1 MAAKLILNIAV
12 SLDGYIADK
21 AGGYAWITGHGDAG
35 QNTKAQFS
43 FDKFLAG
50 CGTVV
55 MGRKAYEEC
64 GIRHIDGWQEKR
76 FFVASHRPRPADAPP
91 NVEFFCG
98 GLAEKVEDLKRCAQG
113 GIWLFGGGQVASA
126 LISASLVDEAVIGV
140 LPVIL
145 AAGCFRAKCPP
156 ACFIWRNV
164 LSQTALPCCAIQ
176 TGAGHKT
183 GPCSRRIRTPQ
194 KASASSAGQSGL
206 PPAAP
211 TLFQ

>member
-64 GIRHIDGWQEKR
+64 GIRHIDGWQEKHFLWPHTAR
-76 FFVASHRPRPADAPP
+76 GPRMRRRTQ
-91 NVEFFCG
+91 NF
-98 GLAEKVEDLKRCAQG
+98 
-113 GIWLFGGGQVASA
+113 S
-126 LISASLVDEAVIGV
+126 
-140 LPVIL
+140 
-145 AAGCFRAKCPP
+145 AAGSLK
-156 ACFIWRNV
+156 
-164 LSQTALPCCAIQ
+164 
-176 TGAGHKT
+176 K
-183 GPCSRRIRTPQ
+183 
-194 KASASSAGQSGL
+194 
-206 PPAAP
+206 
-211 TLFQ
+211 

>member
-91 NVEFFCG
+91 NVKFFCG
-98 GLAEKVEDLKRCAQG
+98 GLAEKVEDLKRR
-113 GIWLFGGGQVASA
+113 ASA
-126 LISASLVDEAVIGV
+126 LISAGLVDEAVIGV

-145 AAGCFRAKCPP
+145 
-156 ACFIWRNV
+156 
-164 LSQTALPCCAIQ
+164 
-176 TGAGHKT
+176 GAG
-183 GPCSRRIRTPQ
+183 RRLF
-194 KASASSAGQSGL
+194 SCEM
-206 PPAAP
+206 P
-211 TLFQ
+211 TRLLHLEECTVTDGIAMLRYTNRGRS

>member
-76 FFVASHRPRPADAPP
+76 FFVASHRPRPQCVPR
-91 NVEFFCG
+91 
-98 GLAEKVEDLKRCAQG
+98 L
-113 GIWLFGGGQVASA
+113 SA
-126 LISASLVDEAVIGV
+126 RACLYGRRRGS
-140 LPVIL
+140 
-145 AAGCFRAKCPP
+145 GCR
-156 ACFIWRNV
+156 
-164 LSQTALPCCAIQ
+164 S
-176 TGAGHKT
+176 H
-183 GPCSRRIRTPQ
+183 
-194 KASASSAGQSGL
+194 
-206 PPAAP
+206 AAP
-211 TLFQ
+211 SAFPAR

>member
-126 LISASLVDEAVIGV
+126 LISASLVDGAVIGV

-145 AAGCFRAKCPP
+145 
-156 ACFIWRNV
+156 
-164 LSQTALPCCAIQ
+164 
-176 TGAGHKT
+176 GAG
-183 GPCSRRIRTPQ
+183 RRLF
-194 KASASSAGQSGL
+194 SCEM
-206 PPAAP
+206 P
-211 TLFQ
+211 TRLLHLEECTVTDGIAMLRYTNRGRS